1 MTTFKEIRI
10 KPIGYVHR
18 ASKKEDVRDRSL
30 VSRIV
35 IRRHLVKALEGVED
49 FSHLFV
55 IFYMHKVKE
64 EERQALKT
72 HPRGRADLPL
82 LGVFA
87 TRTAF
92 RPNPIGLT
100 LVELLE
106 RKDNVLFV
114 KDLDAFDGT
123 PVLDL
128 KPADSRDMAKDVR
141 VPQWHRL
148 LEEEKQLGVARKV
161 DLKPKARKL
170 GRSLPV

>member
-1 MTTFKEIRI
+1 M

-18 ASKKEDVRDRSL
+18 SSKDEDVRDKSL

-35 IRRHLVKALEGVED
+35 VNEDFTKALDGLED
-49 FSHLFV
+49 FSHMYV
-55 IFYMHKVKE
+55 VFYLHQVSDA
-64 EERQALKT
+64 ERKAMKL
-72 HPRGRADLPL
+72 HPRGRADMPL

-106 RKDNVLFV
+106 RRKNVLLV
-114 KDLDAFDGT
+114 RGLDAFDGT

-128 KPADSRDMAKDVR
+128 KPADGADTAKNLR
-141 VPQWHRL
+141 IPKWLEL
-148 LEEEKQLGVARKV
+148 LHKEKRAHCVSKH
-161 DLKPKARKL
+161 
-170 GRSLPV
+170 